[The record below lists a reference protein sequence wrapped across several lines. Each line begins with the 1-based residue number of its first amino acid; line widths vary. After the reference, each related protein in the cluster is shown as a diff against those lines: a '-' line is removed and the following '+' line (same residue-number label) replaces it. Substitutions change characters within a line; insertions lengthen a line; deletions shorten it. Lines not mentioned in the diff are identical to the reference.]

1 VKTYDGGE
9 NGIEMDRGRRKERE
23 TEREREI

>member
-1 VKTYDGGE
+1 VKICDGGE

-23 TEREREI
+23 TERETEI